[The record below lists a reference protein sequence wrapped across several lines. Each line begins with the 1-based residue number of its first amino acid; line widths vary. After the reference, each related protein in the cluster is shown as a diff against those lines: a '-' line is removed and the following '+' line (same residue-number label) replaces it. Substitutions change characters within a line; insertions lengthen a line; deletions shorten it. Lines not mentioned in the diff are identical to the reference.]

1 MNQYVTGAIIKKLR
15 ESKRLTQAEL
25 AERLN
30 VSDKAVSKW
39 ETGKGFP
46 DITLIEPIADALG
59 ISVAELLSGSS
70 VINSNR
76 SFHMMRSKLYVCP
89 ICGNVIFAT
98 GEAVISCCGISLPPL
113 EAEETDALH
122 DVKIE
127 TVEDEYYVSVD
138 HEMTKE
144 HSLSFF
150 AAVYDDGIQIAKLY
164 QEANAEARFKISGL
178 RKFYFYCNRHGLF
191 QKIRPGR

>member
-1 MNQYVTGAIIKKLR
+1 M
-15 ESKRLTQAEL
+15 
-25 AERLN
+25 
-30 VSDKAVSKW
+30 
-39 ETGKGFP
+39 
-46 DITLIEPIADALG
+46 
-59 ISVAELLSGSS
+59 
-70 VINSNR
+70 
-76 SFHMMRSKLYVCP
+76 YVCP

-98 GEAVISCCGISLPPL
+98 GEAVISYCGISLPPL

-164 QEANAEARFKISGL
+164 QEGNAEARFKISGL

>member
-1 MNQYVTGAIIKKLR
+1 M
-15 ESKRLTQAEL
+15 
-25 AERLN
+25 
-30 VSDKAVSKW
+30 
-39 ETGKGFP
+39 
-46 DITLIEPIADALG
+46 
-59 ISVAELLSGSS
+59 
-70 VINSNR
+70 
-76 SFHMMRSKLYVCP
+76 
-89 ICGNVIFAT
+89 IFAT

-164 QEANAEARFKISGL
+164 QEGNAEARFKISGCGNSIFIVTDMDCF
-178 RKFYFYCNRHGLF
+178 RRSVRGDS
-191 QKIRPGR
+191 P

>member
-1 MNQYVTGAIIKKLR
+1 M
-15 ESKRLTQAEL
+15 
-25 AERLN
+25 
-30 VSDKAVSKW
+30 
-39 ETGKGFP
+39 
-46 DITLIEPIADALG
+46 
-59 ISVAELLSGSS
+59 
-70 VINSNR
+70 
-76 SFHMMRSKLYVCP
+76 YVCP

-164 QEANAEARFKISGL
+164 QKGNAEARFKISGL